1 MSKFSGGWQDLQNS
15 DPIDVT
21 DFVSYA
27 QLNAN
32 LGTIMQSSAFFTP
45 TGGTWVASPITYNIP
60 PAISAVN
67 GIQFPDQA
75 MLASAAS
82 MQTQMSNP
90 SAPPS
95 LNHLL
100 FLYGNDA
107 DSYLFQSRVFLNLGA
122 LNYDLVQLSI
132 LANAATKGNQ
142 HGTVQVFD
150 FGTGPYTGIVSL
162 TLMFCGY
169 YGPLNLGIRLE
180 STTNLSS
187 VFDLDTIILPID
199 NSDSESDEDNE
210 QPSKMSEH

>member
-1 MSKFSGGWQDLQNS
+1 
-15 DPIDVT
+15 
-21 DFVSYA
+21 
-27 QLNAN
+27 
-32 LGTIMQSSAFFTP
+32 
-45 TGGTWVASPITYNIP
+45 
-60 PAISAVN
+60 
-67 GIQFPDQA
+67 

-150 FGTGPYTGIVSL
+150 FGTGPYTGIVNL
-162 TLMFCGY
+162 VLMFCGY

-187 VFDLDTIILPID
+187 LFDLDTIILPID
-199 NSDSESDEDNE
+199 NSSTGDSSNSNSETPKKGSE
-210 QPSKMSEH
+210 QILSKKTKKGIYGTGASGFGPGYTLSPSSGLITQNSGGDYSGVINRYYTGPGGVSPSSSAFTNLP